1 MKIIVDSAIPF
12 LQGVLEPY
20 ATVRYIAGS
29 AITAEECRDADALV
43 VRTRT
48 KCNAEL
54 LEGSRVQMIATATIG
69 SDHIDHAYCRSH
81 SIRTATAAG
90 CNARGVLQW
99 VSAVLAHLSQRDGF
113 VPCERLLG
121 IVGVGHVGS
130 LVEEY
135 ARRWGF
141 RTILCDEPRRIN
153 EGFPSH
159 SIEEVFEQADIVTMH
174 VPLDATT
181 RHLVDS
187 AMIAR
192 LHSGAVLLNSSR
204 GEVVSNEALH
214 SRGDIEFA
222 LDVWEGE
229 PHLDREVLQRAT
241 LSTPHIAGYSLQGK
255 AMASAM
261 AVRQIADHFALP
273 LGNWY
278 PSGVAKSEP
287 RKIGW
292 EEMVS
297 TIGEHFDIVAESR
310 QLRENPD
317 RFEELRNNYSY
328 RVEYF

>member
-12 LQGVLEPY
+12 LRGVLEPY
-20 ATVRYIAGS
+20 AEVQYVAGS
-29 AITAEECRDADALV
+29 AITAKECRDADALI

-54 LEGSRVQMIATATIG
+54 LQGSSVQMIATATIG
-69 SDHIDHAYCRSH
+69 SDHIDHAYCRNH

-113 VPCERLLG
+113 SPEERLLG

-141 RTILCDEPRRIN
+141 RTILCDEPRRVN

-181 RHLVDS
+181 YHLVDR

-204 GEVVSNEALH
+204 GEVVAADALH
-214 SRGDIEFA
+214 SRSDIEFA

-229 PHLDREVLQRAT
+229 PQLDRELLRRAVLC
-241 LSTPHIAGYSLQGK
+241 TPHIAGYSLQGK

-261 AVRQIADHFALP
+261 AVRQIADHFSLP
-273 LGNWY
+273 LSDWY
-278 PSGVAKSEP
+278 PSGVAKSKP
-287 RKIGW
+287 CDIGW
-292 EEMVS
+292 EEMKS
-297 TIGEHFDIVAESR
+297 TIGDHFDIVAESR
-310 QLRENPD
+310 QLRSNPD
-317 RFEELRNNYSY
+317 SFEELRNNYAY